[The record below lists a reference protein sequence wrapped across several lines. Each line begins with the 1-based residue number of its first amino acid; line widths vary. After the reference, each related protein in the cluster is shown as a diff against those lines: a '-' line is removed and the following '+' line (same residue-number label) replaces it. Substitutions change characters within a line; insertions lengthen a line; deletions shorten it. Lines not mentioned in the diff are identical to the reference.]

1 MPQTS
6 SVSVMEY
13 VLIITTFYCLFVVV
27 IEGVAPLSMARLP
40 SVLLFC
46 GLTGVTMVTI
56 ITLWIGSCRRLGQDP
71 PAQVKPE
78 GDRKADDLTWLRP

>member
-1 MPQTS
+1 
-6 SVSVMEY
+6 MEY
-13 VLIITTFYCLFVVV
+13 VLIISTFYCLFVVV
-27 IEGVAPLSMARLP
+27 AEGVAPTSMAGQP

-46 GLTGVTMVTI
+46 GLTGVTMLTI
-56 ITLWIGSCRRLGQDP
+56 ITLWIGSCKRLGQDP